1 MGSELRDFQEC
12 LAHSQN
18 PCGHAQPLKDHLE
31 GVADLAAK
39 FAGVFGAGEE
49 ARLVAALH
57 DAGKLG
63 EAFQRRLKRQSAAV
77 DHWSPG
83 AWAALQRFRNVAAA
97 VAVQGHHQGLKEI
110 SKDALIRLDPTK
122 WEQTHPDGPHLS
134 VSDTMAMLECLTAAG
149 LLPPSSPPSIYG
161 SSIQQTVS
169 AMLDVRMLFSALVDA
184 DFLDTERHFKCGQAR
199 PHAPDLQPERALDE
213 VLRHVQQLQSNTNA
227 DAAVLSAREELMRAC
242 LEAADQAP
250 SAGVFTLTAPTGS
263 GKTLAMLA
271 FALKLAIR
279 TGSRRLIFVLPYL
292 SIIDQT
298 AQVYRRIL
306 EPVFGHGYIIEHHSL
321 TGTRA
326 ADTQETDS
334 VDEKIRCERLL
345 AENWDAPVIITTSVQ
360 FLESLFS
367 NRPGAC
373 RKLHRIASSVVLFDE
388 VQTLPVSLTIPSLKA
403 LSRLTAGYNT
413 SIVLATA
420 TQPAFEALASA
431 VQEDRNCGWQPV
443 EITPS
448 RLDLFNRLRRT
459 TVRWPGQG
467 AIGWDE
473 LAERLKAHPRV
484 LCVVN
489 LKRHACELVCRLR
502 EAGAADARHLSTNL
516 CPAHRQKV
524 LGEVQQALENGRAE
538 CRLVSTQCVEAGV
551 DLDFPV
557 VFRAMGPMESIAQ
570 AAGRCNRNGLLGDGG
585 IVEVFRPEDN
595 AYPPGGYQQAAAV
608 TETLL
613 NRLGSDGLD
622 LNNPELFRRYFRELY
637 DLSRP
642 ESHCPDLQEAIKR
655 QDFETVARE
664 FRLIADDA
672 INVLVPYDLEEF
684 DRLCTEVEKTGLT
697 ATWLRRARPHSVS
710 IFRPRPRDPILRY
723 LKPVPVVKG
732 GDSSEWFI
740 YLEPDHYDRETDLG
754 LVVPAES
761 QVLIA

>member
-1 MGSELRDFQEC
+1 MTPGLTDFQEC
-12 LAHSQN
+12 YAHSQN
-18 PCGHAQPLKDHLE
+18 PCGHAQPLKDHLQ
-31 GVADLAAK
+31 GVAELAAQ
-39 FAGVFGAGEE
+39 FASVFNAGEE
-49 ARLVAALH
+49 ACLAAALH

-63 EAFQRRLKRQSAAV
+63 EPFQRRLQGQSAAV

-83 AWAALQRFRNVAAA
+83 AWAALKRFRSVAAA

-110 SKDALIRLDPTK
+110 SKDALARLDPTK
-122 WEQTHPDGPHLS
+122 WEQTHPQGPRLS
-134 VSDTMAMLECLTAAG
+134 VSDTTAMLECLTAAG
-149 LLPPSSPPSIYG
+149 LLPPYSPPSIYG

-199 PHAPDLQPERALDE
+199 PHAPDLQPERALDA
-213 VLRHVQQLQSNTNA
+213 VLQHVEHLQSNTNA
-227 DAAVLSAREELMRAC
+227 DAEVLRARAELMTAC
-242 LEAADQAP
+242 LEAADRAS

-292 SIIDQT
+292 SIIDQNVS
-298 AQVYRRIL
+298 VYRRIL
-306 EPVFGHGYIIEHHSL
+306 EPVFGQGYIIEHHTL

-326 ADTQETDS
+326 AEAQETDS
-334 VDEKIRCERLL
+334 VDEKVRRERLL
-345 AENWDAPVIITTSVQ
+345 AENWDAPVILTTSVQ

-373 RKLHRIASSVVLFDE
+373 RKLHRIASSIVLFDE

-413 SIVLATA
+413 SIVMATA
-420 TQPAFEALASA
+420 TQPAFEALAEH

-448 RLDLFNRLRRT
+448 RLNLFNRLRRT
-459 TVRWPGQG
+459 RVRWPGQT

-473 LAERLKAHPRV
+473 LADKLKAHPRV

-489 LKRHACELVCRLR
+489 LKRHAYELVRRLR

-524 LGEVQQALENGRAE
+524 LEEVQQALENGRVE

-551 DLDFPV
+551 DLDFPI

-585 IVEVFRPEDN
+585 VVEVFRPEDN

-608 TETLL
+608 TEALL
-613 NRLGSDGLD
+613 NRLGPDGLD
-622 LNNPELFRRYFRELY
+622 LNDPELFRRYFRELY

-642 ESHCPDLQEAIKR
+642 ESHCPDLQDAIKR

-672 INVLVPYDLEEF
+672 INVLVPYDLKEF
-684 DRLCTEVEKTGLT
+684 ERLRTEVEETGLT
-697 ATWLRRARPHSVS
+697 AKWLRRARPHSVS
-710 IFRPRPRDPILRY
+710 VFRPRPRDPILRY
-723 LKPVPVVKG
+723 LKPVPCG
-732 GDSSEWFI
+732 EG
-740 YLEPDHYDRETDLG
+740 R
-754 LVVPAES
+754 
-761 QVLIA
+761 